1 MKLTH
6 NKLKQ
11 IINEVMNEALSKTG
25 IANKAT
31 MDAFGG
37 SDQYTNWK
45 ALQKNDR
52 RQANAIEDAVLSN
65 QMVRSDL
72 MQVIR
77 DYQLKPIMN
86 YKGDQPT
93 PLQGQVGFFRKV
105 YPSKKYA
112 LEEDIP
118 KNIAREMFIIIDTY
132 IFDNGGKTGVK
143 QFIKYELWLEQTTK
157 KRNKKSQFSWHA
169 KNEDIKEE
177 FEFELN
183 ISPQKKYLAR
193 EVFKYFSS
201 PDLVESLINKLEEI
215 EANQV

>member
-31 MDAFGG
+31 MDAFG
-37 SDQYTNWK
+37 SPDQYTNWK
-45 ALQKNDR
+45 ALQKNDS
-52 RQANAIEDAVLSN
+52 RQANAIEDTILSN
-65 QMVRSDL
+65 QMIRSDL

-86 YKGDQPT
+86 YNGDRPE
-93 PLQGQVGFFRKV
+93 PLQGQVGFYRKV

-118 KNIAREMFIIIDTY
+118 KNITREMFIVIDTY

-157 KRNKKSQFSWHA
+157 KRNKNQTYAWHA
-169 KNEDIKEE
+169 KNKDIKEE

-183 ISPQKKYLAR
+183 ISPKKRNLAR
-193 EVFKYFSS
+193 EVFSYFSS
-201 PDLVESLINKLEEI
+201 PDLVESLTNKLEEI
-215 EANQV
+215 EANQL

>member
-1 MKLTH
+1 
-6 NKLKQ
+6 
-11 IINEVMNEALSKTG
+11 MNEALSKTG

-31 MDAFGG
+31 MDAFG
-37 SDQYTNWK
+37 SPDQYTNWK
-45 ALQKNDR
+45 ALQKNDS
-52 RQANAIEDAVLSN
+52 RQANAIEDSILSN
-65 QMVRSDL
+65 QMIRSDL

-86 YKGDQPT
+86 YNGDRPE

-118 KNIAREMFIIIDTY
+118 KNITREMFIVIDTY

-143 QFIKYELWLEQTTK
+143 QFIKYELWLEQASW
-157 KRNKKSQFSWHA
+157 KKSLGWAHKKPQYSWHA
-169 KNEDIKEE
+169 KNKDIKEE

-183 ISPQKKYLAR
+183 ISPKKRNLAR
-193 EVFKYFSS
+193 EVFSYFSS
-201 PDLVESLINKLEEI
+201 PDLVESLTNKLEEI
-215 EANQV
+215 EANQL